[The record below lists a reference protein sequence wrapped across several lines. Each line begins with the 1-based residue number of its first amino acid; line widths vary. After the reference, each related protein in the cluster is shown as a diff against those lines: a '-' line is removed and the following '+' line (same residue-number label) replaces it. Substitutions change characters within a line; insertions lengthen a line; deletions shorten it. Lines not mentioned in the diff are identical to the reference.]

1 MQTLRDQRGV
11 AMTTVL
17 LVGAALT
24 ALTSVA
30 AFTTVQELRAGS
42 DDRKASEALSIAEA
56 GVDRMLEYIRSGTI
70 GWGHLR
76 LAGCDADHPVL
87 KLPSEQGWLDPAG
100 VRYFQVELKVWSI
113 TPGVDPC
120 VGRSTDLR
128 SNQTLYFAITSTG
141 FHPAAT
147 RVIRQL
153 ITIGPLNLPIGIYA
167 ERAAANGSVNMRR
180 ISLITPG
187 NVTGRQ
193 FIAFTG
199 NDPYYTKGK
208 FWPGISTTGNDAA
221 QAVPAGVHAVGSI
234 YLKNEN
240 QANAVEHTLGAPLN
254 CTANNGGGGTTGQS
268 QWDQSGGGGDISATT
283 PSCGGQS
290 TAPPPR
296 SLFTQAD
303 LAAVTPNP
311 SLSDQD
317 YLTLKQSAK
326 RDGIYC
332 FFPTGGGEQCTVLGA
347 SFTLSGTIQQTQVD
361 QVIARNRTFVAYFD
375 YQDPTKALS
384 GNQVHWKANV
394 SPCDERPAYHTSVVA
409 IVRNGSMQVEA
420 ATTPQFTNGTFILPE
435 GRFRSSG
442 TQTING
448 TIIAKEF
455 ENTGNGTFSMN
466 ECWVNNMPG
475 PFLNI
480 TPGQWMEVDR

>member
-1 MQTLRDQRGV
+1 MQAFRDQRGV

-17 LVGAALT
+17 LVGAALS
-24 ALTSVA
+24 AVTSVA
-30 AFTTVQELRAGS
+30 AFTTVQELRAGA

-56 GVDRMLEYIRSGTI
+56 GVDRMLEYIRSGTV
-70 GWGHLR
+70 GWGHIR

-87 KLPSEQGWLDPAG
+87 KLPSVQGWLDPAG
-100 VRYFQVELKVWSI
+100 VRRFDVELRVWDI

-141 FHPAAT
+141 YHPAAT

-153 ITIGPLNLPIGIYA
+153 ITIKPLNLPIGIYA
-167 ERAAANGSVNMRR
+167 EKASSRGTPNMRN

-187 NVTGRQ
+187 NVTGRESIG
-193 FIAFTG
+193 FVG
-199 NDPYYTKGK
+199 DDPYYTKGH
-208 FWPGISTTGNDAA
+208 FWPGISTTGSTPT
-221 QAVPAGVHAVGSI
+221 QPVPAGVHAVGTI

-240 QANAVEHTLGAPLN
+240 QANVVEHPPGAPLN
-254 CTANNGGGGTTGQS
+254 CTANRSGTTGQS
-268 QWDQSGGGGDISATT
+268 QWDQSGGGGDISTST
-283 PSCGGQS
+283 PCGGQS
-290 TAPPPR
+290 PVAPPPR

-332 FFPTGGGEQCTVLGA
+332 FFPTAGGQQCTLLGA
-347 SFTLSGTIQQTQVD
+347 SYTFGGTVTQTDVD
-361 QVIARNRTFVAYFD
+361 RVIAKKRTFIAYFD
-375 YQDPTKALS
+375 YEDPSKALS
-384 GNQVHWKANV
+384 ANEVHWKANV
-394 SPCDERPAYHTSVVA
+394 SPCDNRPAYHTSVIA

-420 ATTPQFTNGTFILPE
+420 AAAPNFINGAFILPE

-442 TQTING
+442 NQTING

-455 ENTGNGTFSMN
+455 DNTGNGTFSMD

-475 PFLNI
+475 PFLDI
-480 TPGQWMEVDR
+480 TPAQWMEVDR